1 MPDSPSQQHGRENDP
16 PPANLEGVDAPSPE
30 QLTYGLPYRRTKPS
44 LTRFIPKTA
53 IVWFLLIGGSVAMLM
68 PFWWMLVTSVSS
80 EEEASKSA
88 AGFRFWTEHDAQ
100 WRNYP
105 DALQRIGAN
114 APVPPEGPEPE
125 AWTAAW
131 LKWNWQTW
139 RPSVGFLDALA
150 NTIVITTLSVI
161 GSILSCSLVGYAFA
175 RLRFRGREP
184 AFLLMIATMMLPM
197 QVTMIPMFLLFRSF
211 GWIDTFMPLVVPL
224 FFGTPFFIFM
234 FRQFFAQIPEAL
246 IEAARID
253 GCGHLR
259 TWFQIMLPI
268 CKPVIAITAIFTFIT
283 AWNDFMGPLI
293 YLQSEDQQTLAVALS
308 SFQNQYGDFR
318 QAHFLMAASI
328 ITMIPCIVLFLVAQR
343 QFVSGLSLGA
353 VKG

>member
-1 MPDSPSQQHGRENDP
+1 MTKRRFK
-16 PPANLEGVDAPSPE
+16 PALILA
-30 QLTYGLPYRRTKPS
+30 
-44 LTRFIPKTA
+44 
-53 IVWFLLIGGSVAMLM
+53 LLLAGSAAMLM
-68 PFWWMLVTSVSS
+68 PFWWMFVTSISS
-80 EEEASKSA
+80 EQQASQSA
-88 AGFRFWTEHDAQ
+88 SGFRFWPDEAH
-100 WRNYP
+100 WVNYP
-105 DALQRIGAN
+105 ESLRRIGAN
-114 APVPPEGPEPE
+114 APPPPEGE
-125 AWTAAW
+125 APARWNAAW
-131 LKWNWQTW
+131 LEWMWQTY
-139 RPSVGFLDALA
+139 RPSGKFLDALA
-150 NTIVITTLSVI
+150 NTIVITVLSVV

-184 AFLLMIATMMLPM
+184 AFVVMIATMMLPM
-197 QVTMIPMFLLFRSF
+197 QVTMVPMFLLFRTF
-211 GWIDTFMPLVVPL
+211 GWIDTFLPLVVPL

-283 AWNDFMGPLI
+283 AWNDFLGPLI
-293 YLQSEDQQTLAVALS
+293 YLQSDDKQTLAVALN

-318 QAHFLMAASI
+318 DAHYLMAASLV
-328 ITMIPCIVLFLVAQR
+328 TMIPCIILFFVAQR